1 MKFIVTYLLFVGVLL
16 YAFTIQAEKPE
27 RILFLSKS
35 ADFVHSVVAR
45 DESGTSLTERVLSQI
60 AEEIEAEITVT
71 KDASLINAEN
81 LANYDVVIFYT
92 SGNLTEPG
100 TDGHPPMAADGVN
113 DLLAWINDGGGFI
126 GFHSATDTFRVG
138 AGNEPNAF
146 IRMIG
151 GEFLTHGAQFEGT
164 LKVVDPTHPAMAN
177 FENGWSIT
185 DEWYLYTH
193 LNREDM
199 HVLVLLEPG
208 DEREKQEMYDIP
220 AYPIIWCSTIGS
232 GRVFQ
237 NGMGHRED
245 VWENPAFQ
253 QTIKD
258 ALDWVAGSG
267 PSQAEPNFAEVVPE

>member
-1 MKFIVTYLLFVGVLL
+1 MKLVATYLMFAGVVLI
-16 YAFTIQAEKPE
+16 AFSVHAAAPE
-27 RILFLSKS
+27 RILFLNKS
-35 ADFVHSVVAR
+35 AGFEHSVVAQ
-45 DESGTSLTERVLSQI
+45 DDSGTSLTDRVLTQI
-60 AEEIEAEITVT
+60 AEEMEAEITVT

-92 SGNLTEPG
+92 SGDLTEPG
-100 TDGHPPMAADGVN
+100 TDGHPPMAEGGV
-113 DLLAWINDGGGFI
+113 DELLAWINEGGGFI

-164 LKVVDPTHPAMAN
+164 LKVVDATHPTMAN
-177 FENGWSIT
+177 FENEWRIT
-185 DEWYLYTH
+185 DEWYIYTH
-193 LNREDM
+193 LNRDDM

-208 DEREKQEMYDIP
+208 EEREKQEMYDIP
-220 AYPIIWCSTIGS
+220 AYPIIWCSTMGS
-232 GRVFQ
+232 GRIFH

-258 ALDWVAGSG
+258 ALTWVAGSG